1 MALPID
7 QLFVLLKSRTD
18 GEVRDLVCALERC
31 FAVQQ
36 RAVEALEAAQQRIV
50 ELEARVRELE
60 GQIKKDSTN
69 SGKPPSSDGLKLRTR
84 SLREKTGRRR
94 GGQKGRKGKGLKFS
108 STPTKTEVVPR
119 KKVCDCGSSLDAAK
133 VTGVERRQV
142 IDIPKVEPT
151 VFEYQVECVRCSC
164 CGMEHRAEFPDQV
177 TPGVSYGTNI
187 RAVSLLLLNDHLI
200 PYARVSELCE
210 QLLSVPVSVG
220 SLVSFQE
227 ECFEALE
234 REQAAIKEEIIQSE
248 IASFDETGMRCEK
261 KLVWC
266 HSASTENATHYAAH
280 EKRGGAAMEEI
291 GILPKFRGTAVHDN
305 WSPYFGFSCLHA
317 LCNAHHLRELK
328 FLVEIE
334 KEPWAQEL
342 ESFLKETLHEVHVIQ
357 DQGAL
362 SLPDSEQARIRSRY
376 DEIITSGIAYHA
388 SLGEF
393 DSKKREN
400 RRKKRQR
407 PGKNLLDRLLDRKED
422 VLRFTADFRVPFTNN
437 LAERDIRM
445 QKVKQKIS
453 GCFRTLTGAQ
463 MFCRIRGFISTAKKR
478 GLSVLNVISQVLL
491 GESVFAAPAP

>member
-7 QLFVLLKSRTD
+7 PIFAFLKSRLD
-18 GEVRDLVCALERC
+18 GEMRDYVCMLEAC
-31 FAVQQ
+31 FTVQQ
-36 RAVEALEAAQQRIV
+36 QAVEALEAAQQRIV

-69 SGKPPSSDGLKLRTR
+69 SSKPPSSDGLKRKTR
-84 SLREKTGRRR
+84 SLREKSGRGP
-94 GGQKGRKGKGLKFS
+94 GGQKGHKGTGLNFN
-108 STPTKTEVVPR
+108 STPTKTEVIPR
-119 KKVCDCGSSLDAAK
+119 KRVCECGSSLDAAK
-133 VTGVERRQV
+133 VTGIERRQV

-151 VFEYQVECVRCSC
+151 VIEYQVECVRCSC
-164 CGMEHRAEFPDQV
+164 CGVEHRAEFPGQV

-187 RAVSLLLLNDHLI
+187 RAVSLLLLNDYLM

-227 ECFEALE
+227 ECSEALK
-234 REQAAIKEEIIQSE
+234 REEAAIKEEIIQSDT
-248 IASFDETGMRCEK
+248 ASFDETGMRCEK

-291 GILPKFRGTAVHDN
+291 GILPRFRGTAVHDH

-328 FLVEIE
+328 FLVEIG
-334 KEPWAQEL
+334 KESWAQEL
-342 ESFLKETLHEVHVIQ
+342 ESFLKETLHEVHVAQ
-357 DQGAL
+357 DQEAL
-362 SLPDSEQARIRSRY
+362 SLPDSAQARIRSRY

-393 DSKKREN
+393 DTNKGATRG
-400 RRKKRQR
+400 KKRQR
-407 PGKNLLDRLLDRKED
+407 PGKNLLDRLLERKED

-478 GLSVLNVISQVLL
+478 GLSVLDVMTQVLR
-491 GESVFAAPAP
+491 GESVFAANAQ